1 MAILRTASG
10 EHHARARRGFTL
22 IELLVVIAIIA
33 LLVSILLP
41 ALAGA
46 RDAARTVVCQ
56 SNQRQVGLSIQTY
69 ATEQKEWIMGS
80 PSTSG
85 YSLLPPQNDQLQQ
98 TSFGYFKQQPSIFNG
113 IAVQTWDWLGPMMA
127 HIGQKGPNSEQPETS
142 SGSDEAGRKLRF
154 DWYREVLSERQCT
167 ANNITN
173 VREYQN
179 QHTPGK
185 LLPYYMSTQFVSTDN
200 RPPLGTGTTS
210 NPSRPEDRKGYKP
223 SLSRVGNPSQK
234 AALYEGSRFT
244 DESGAVTYDIAR
256 AANFGG
262 SFADTGPWFRANRSL
277 VRQTNNNSPA
287 KKYAFRHGGAKAN
300 SQAVGNVIF
309 FDGHGETLTDIEA
322 TNPDIWFPSGTV
334 FTSILDTWS
343 DTRSRWPTK
352 TASGYRVP

>member
-1 MAILRTASG
+1 MANVNTASG
-10 EHHARARRGFTL
+10 DRIDRVGRGFTL

-41 ALAGA
+41 ALSGA

-56 SNQRQVGLSIQTY
+56 SNQRQLGLSIQTY

-85 YSLLPPQNDQLQQ
+85 FSLLPPNANPGGN
-98 TSFGYFKQQPSIFNG
+98 SGYTKQSPAIFNG

-127 HIGQKGPNSEQPETS
+127 HIGQKGPNTEQPETS

-154 DWYREVLSERQCT
+154 DWYRDVLSERQCT
-167 ANNITN
+167 ANNVTN

-200 RPPLGTGTTS
+200 TPPLGTGTTG

-223 SLSRVGNPSQK
+223 SLSRIGNPSQK

-244 DESGAVTYDIAR
+244 DESGVVTYDIAR
-256 AANFGG
+256 SASFGG
-262 SFADTGPWFRANRSL
+262 SFADTGPWFRTNRSL
-277 VRQTNNNSPA
+277 VRQTNNNTPA
-287 KKYAFRHGGAKAN
+287 KKYAFRHGGQKAN
-300 SQAVGNVIF
+300 SQAVGNIIF

-343 DTRSRWPTK
+343 DTRGRWPSK
-352 TASGYRVP
+352 TAAGYRVP